1 MAMQKINSVKGM
13 NDILPGDSHA
23 WLWLEEQL
31 RKWLFSY
38 GYENIRT
45 PIVEDTKLF
54 TRSIGGATDIVEKE
68 MYTFT
73 DKLNDDSL
81 TLRPEG
87 TAGAL
92 RSVIQHELLYNK
104 TQKLWYI
111 GPMFR
116 HERPQKGRYRQF
128 HQLGVEALG
137 FKGPDI
143 DSEIILMLRDLW
155 QRLGI
160 QNLQLHINCLG
171 NLDERAVHRANLIKY
186 FEQNINLLDE
196 DATRRLYKNPLRIL
210 DTKNPAMQELVT
222 KAPMLIDYLGS
233 ESLEHY
239 TLWKTYLTNLG
250 VEFIENPRLVRGLD
264 YYNLSVFEW
273 VSSNL
278 GAQGTVAAGGR
289 YDPLVKEL
297 SGKDNYAIGFAIGLE
312 RILLE
317 LEALNIVPNRVF
329 PDVFIATVGSDTQAL
344 AFKIAGILRGEG
356 LSVVQNFGVNSFKS
370 QLKKADG
377 LKCKFTVII
386 GETEVSNNQVM
397 VKLMDRQTQESV
409 AIENLV
415 DFLRKI

>member
-1 MAMQKINSVKGM
+1 MAIERINSVKGM
-13 NDILPGDSHA
+13 NDILPDESYL
-23 WLWLEEQL
+23 WLWLEEKL
-31 RKWLFSY
+31 RNWLLSY

-45 PIVEDTKLF
+45 PIVEDTRLF
-54 TRSIGGATDIVEKE
+54 TRSIGEVTDIVEKE

-73 DKLNDDSL
+73 DRLNGDSL

-87 TAGAL
+87 TAGTL
-92 RSVIQHELLYNK
+92 RSVIQNELLYNK
-104 TQKLWYI
+104 TQKLWYT

-143 DSEIILMLRDLW
+143 DSEIILMLSDLW
-155 QRLGI
+155 NQLGI
-160 QNLQLHINCLG
+160 HNLKLHINCLG
-171 NLDERAVHRANLIKY
+171 NLDERALHRSKLIEY
-186 FEQNINLLDE
+186 FEKNINLLDE

-210 DTKNPAMQELVT
+210 DTKNPSMQDLVIN
-222 KAPMLIDYLGS
+222 APMLIEYLGT

-250 VEFIENPRLVRGLD
+250 IEFIEDPRLVRGLD

-297 SGKDNYAIGFAIGLE
+297 SGKDNYAIGFGIGLE

-317 LEALNIVPNRVF
+317 LQALNITPQKNY
-329 PDVFIATVGSDTQAL
+329 PQVFIATLGFEAQAL
-344 AFKIAGILRGEG
+344 AFKAAVLLRNKGM
-356 LSVVQNFGVNSFKS
+356 SVVQNFGVNSFKS
-370 QLKKADG
+370 QLKKADN
-377 LKCKFTVII
+377 LNCRFTVII
-386 GETEVSNNQVM
+386 GETEVANNKVM
-397 VKLMDRQTQESV
+397 VKSMDKQTQELV
-409 AIENLV
+409 AVEDLV
-415 DFLRKI
+415 NFLLKI